1 MKNISILIVC
11 ILVLVP
17 ITGYSKEFVRS
28 YSYRAGDDDSKNSA
42 RVKAIEQ
49 AKLLLLEEIG
59 VYIQSYIE
67 IDKHDSISGT
77 SAFLTH
83 EIRTTT
89 AGITKTE
96 VLAEAWNGEEYVLK
110 VRIAVDVEDVL
121 DEINN
126 TLEARSNSQNVSKL
140 NRLIEEKDIEISDL
154 SSSLAMKKE
163 ESRNRQIKISQMS
176 NELALFKLK
185 VNEQVQEERRL
196 QNKLG
201 KIQVRIKSA
210 TNNVDMLALGMT
222 ESEVVNI
229 AGKPSARD
237 ACPTTGD
244 VFLNYGEK
252 WAHLVN
258 GIYKSNIPISKFTG
272 ACDASLGFKI

>member
-1 MKNISILIVC
+1 MKNISFLVFFL
-11 ILVLVP
+11 LVLLP
-17 ITGYSKEFVRS
+17 ISGYSKEFLRS
-28 YSYRAGDDDSKNSA
+28 YTYRAGEDDSRNSA

-59 VYIQSYIE
+59 IYIQSYIE
-67 IDKHDSISGT
+67 IDKYDSNTGT
-77 SAFLTH
+77 SVFLTH

-96 VLAEAWNGEEYVLK
+96 VLTEAWNGEEYVLK
-110 VRIAVDVEDVL
+110 VRIVVDVEDVV
-121 DEINN
+121 EKIND
-126 TLEARSNSQNVSKL
+126 TLEARGSSQNISTL
-140 NRLIEEKDIEISDL
+140 NRLIEEKDIEISEL
-154 SSSLAMKKE
+154 SSALAMKKE

-201 KIQVRIKSA
+201 KIQIRIKNA

-222 ESEVVNI
+222 ESEVVKI

-272 ACDASLGFKI
+272 ACDASLGF